1 MFDAIVTIIQ
11 NKIFLA
17 TILAWLIAQVLKIIL
32 YARKQRRI
40 NFRLLLGSGGMPS
53 SHSATVMALCIAVGR
68 IEGWNT
74 SLFIVSLIFAII
86 IMTDAVGVRRAVG
99 QQARILNI
107 MVDELYEKGTISEW
121 RLKELLGHTPVE
133 VFVGAGLGVL
143 IALWLTAF

>member
-1 MFDAIVTIIQ
+1 MFVAIVTIIQ

-32 YARKQRRI
+32 YARKHRRM
-40 NFRLLLGSGGMPS
+40 NFKFLLGSGGMPS

-68 IEGWNT
+68 TEGWET
-74 SLFIVSLIFAII
+74 SLFVVSLIFAII
-86 IMTDAVGVRRAVG
+86 IMTDAVGVRRSVG

-107 MVDELYEKGTISEW
+107 MVDELFEKGTINER

-133 VFVGAGLGVL
+133 VFVGAGLGILV
-143 IALWLTAF
+143 ALGLTAF